1 MREISTYIDIDAS
14 ASLVWDILTDF
25 ATYRRWNPT
34 MRTVLGSAERGNTI
48 LITQR
53 RDAGGAAAQRSR
65 GGWTVRRTIKHVREP
80 RELYWLGTWGSASV
94 FTSERRFRIE
104 SLPAGRVRFHQCERL
119 RGVAVPF
126 VWWGLRHKLTP
137 AFRAMNDA
145 LKHRAEV
152 AEAQRAN
159 PQQPGQHG

>member
-1 MREISTYIDIDAS
+1 MREISTYVDIDAS
-14 ASLVWDILTDF
+14 ASLVWHILTDF

-53 RDAGGAAAQRSR
+53 ADAGGAVPQGSNGRS
-65 GGWTVRRTIKHVREP
+65 TLRRTVKHVREP

-94 FTSERRFRIE
+94 FTAERRFRIE

-126 VWWGLRHKLTP
+126 LWWGLRRKLTP

-145 LKHRAEV
+145 LKHRAEF
-152 AEAQRAN
+152 AEAQRTN
-159 PQQPGQHG
+159 PPQPAQRS